1 MQGRAHQGAALSETI
16 IPDCL
21 CFLPSSSPLLPHL
34 PIPSFGSKHAVIY
47 EQTQRNAQTKH
58 VCYSSAHMCR
68 LSENKS
74 CSSDVHPHL
83 PPSHSPT
90 HQSPGEYQ
98 LQKIALFSR
107 NHTPACAIVHVCVS
121 LTVALHTMFRAVQP
135 MSSGLSRILF
145 ILLLILK
152 KLVARISL

>member
-1 MQGRAHQGAALSETI
+1 MQSYMNKHKEMPKQNMYVTPVLICAGSLKI
-16 IPDCL
+16 
-21 CFLPSSSPLLPHL
+21 SP
-34 PIPSFGSKHAVIY
+34 A
-47 EQTQRNAQTKH
+47 
-58 VCYSSAHMCR
+58 
-68 LSENKS
+68 
-74 CSSDVHPHL
+74 PHL

-98 LQKIALFSR
+98 LQKKISLFSR
-107 NHTPACAIVHVCVS
+107 NHTPACVIVRVCVS